1 MTDPIKNTIREG
13 STALKTALTAF
24 SCLNYQKQKLSEYV
38 LALHVFFL
46 PVSKVKDN
54 TN

>member
-38 LALHVFFL
+38 LALALFL

-54 TN
+54 TD